1 MKNFPN
7 EFGRSRKMTEG
18 NDFKLVITLGSRE
31 KFSTFSLYSHLNK
44 KGQARLGIAVSRKV
58 SKKAVVRNTLKRII
72 REAFRVRAKNLQ
84 ALDFFFKV
92 RPTTGAPDKVLLKK
106 EVLNSLCKVTNT
118 KAVKGK

>member
-18 NDFKLVITLGSRE
+18 NDFKLAITLGSRE
-31 KFSTFSLYSHLNK
+31 KFSTFSLYSHPNK

-58 SKKAVVRNTLKRII
+58 SKKAVTRNTLKRII
-72 REAFRVRAKNLQ
+72 REAFRVKAKNLQ

-92 RPTTGAPDKVLLKK
+92 RPINGAPNKVLLKK

-118 KAVKGK
+118 KADKGK